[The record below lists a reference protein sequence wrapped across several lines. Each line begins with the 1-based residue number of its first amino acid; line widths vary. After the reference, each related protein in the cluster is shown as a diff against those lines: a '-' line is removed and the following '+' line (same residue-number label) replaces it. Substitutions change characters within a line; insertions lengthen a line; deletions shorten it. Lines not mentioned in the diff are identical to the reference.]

1 MAKNVRVDV
10 INGPIYKN
18 ILLFTLPLMLTS
30 VLQLFYNA
38 ADIVVVGRFAGD
50 ESLAAVGSTS
60 SLTNLIVN
68 FFIGLS
74 IGVNVL
80 VARHIGARDMHRAQR
95 TVHTAA
101 TVALAVGIF
110 AGLLGFFISRPA
122 LVLMKSP
129 ADVIDKATLY
139 LKIYFL
145 GTPAN
150 IIYNFG
156 SAILRASGD
165 TTRPLYFGTVSGIL
179 NVVLNLV
186 FVLVFK
192 MDVAGVALATIISQY
207 LSAIL
212 VIMSLKNNTGFCN
225 LRISSMCLDRREL
238 SEIVRL
244 GIPASIQS
252 SMFSVSNI
260 TIQSAVNSFDSAVIL
275 AGNSAA
281 SNIEGFV
288 YIMANSFYHAVM
300 TFISQNVGA
309 KKHERIVP
317 ILVKGT
323 TLAVIASI
331 SLGAIVLLNADT
343 LTGIYTDAPEAI
355 EASVLKMNI
364 IVSTYFLCGIME
376 ILAGALRGL
385 GYSLVPMLNT
395 IVGVCVFRIVW
406 IFTIFEKHHTLFS
419 LFMCYPFSWVLTL
432 VANLIYFV
440 FAYKKVKIKLLQ
452 P

>member
-1 MAKNVRVDV
+1 MAKNPRVDV
-10 INGPIYKN
+10 INGPICKN

-101 TVALAVGIF
+101 TVALTVGIF

-179 NVVLNLV
+179 NVVLNLI

-207 LSAIL
+207 LSALL

-238 SEIVRL
+238 SEIIRL

-317 ILVKGT
+317 ILLKGT

-331 SLGAIVLLNADT
+331 SLGAVVLLNADT
-343 LTGIYTDAPEAI
+343 LTRIYTDAPEAI
-355 EASVLKMNI
+355 ESSVLKMNI

-406 IFTIFEKHHTLFS
+406 IYTIFEKHHTLFS

-440 FAYKKVKIKLLQ
+440 FAYKKVKRRLLQ
-452 P
+452 